1 MVFPACKPLLYRV
14 SDFLIHLNLRPSIM
28 LSISTLWLLAGLVL
42 CLMELVIPTAFI
54 ELTMGISALL
64 MALISRFLPS
74 LLGQVG
80 LWLLLSVGLTLLLRR
95 ILPRRSTTLVLD
107 NQQAKTL
114 TAISPG
120 GTGRVLYEG
129 NSWQARCA
137 DEQLGI
143 DPNQTVHVVGRQG
156 TTLMVLP
163 EDWVHS

>member
-1 MVFPACKPLLYRV
+1 
-14 SDFLIHLNLRPSIM
+14 
-28 LSISTLWLLAGLVL
+28 
-42 CLMELVIPTAFI
+42 MELMIPTAFF

-64 MALISRFLPS
+64 MAVISRVLPS
-74 LLGQVG
+74 LTAQVI
-80 LWLLLSVGLTLLLRR
+80 LWLLISGILTLLLRR
-95 ILPRRSTTLVLD
+95 ILPRKRVPLTLD

-120 GTGRVLYEG
+120 ETGRVLYEG

-143 DPNQTVHVVGRQG
+143 DPNQSVYVVGRQG

-163 EDWVHS
+163 ESLVHS

>member
-1 MVFPACKPLLYRV
+1 MP
-14 SDFLIHLNLRPSIM
+14 
-28 LSISTLWLLAGLVL
+28 SISTLWLLAGLTL
-42 CLMELVIPTAFI
+42 CLMELVIPTAFF

-64 MALISRFLPS
+64 MAVISRVLPS
-74 LLGQVG
+74 LTAQVI
-80 LWLLLSVGLTLLLRR
+80 LWLLISGILTLLLRR
-95 ILPRRSTTLVLD
+95 ILPRKRVPLTLD

-120 GTGRVLYEG
+120 ETGRVLYEG

-143 DPNQTVHVVGRQG
+143 DPNQSVYVVGRQG

-163 EDWVHS
+163 ESLVHS

>member
-1 MVFPACKPLLYRV
+1 MP
-14 SDFLIHLNLRPSIM
+14 
-28 LSISTLWLLAGLVL
+28 SISTLWLLAGLTL
-42 CLMELVIPTAFI
+42 CLMELMIPTAFF

-64 MALISRFLPS
+64 MAVISRVLPS
-74 LLGQVG
+74 LTAQVI
-80 LWLLLSVGLTLLLRR
+80 LWLLISGILTLLLRR
-95 ILPRRSTTLVLD
+95 ILPRKRVPLTLD

-120 GTGRVLYEG
+120 ETGRVLYEG

-143 DPNQTVHVVGRQG
+143 DPNQSVYVVGRQG

-163 EDWVHS
+163 ESLVHS